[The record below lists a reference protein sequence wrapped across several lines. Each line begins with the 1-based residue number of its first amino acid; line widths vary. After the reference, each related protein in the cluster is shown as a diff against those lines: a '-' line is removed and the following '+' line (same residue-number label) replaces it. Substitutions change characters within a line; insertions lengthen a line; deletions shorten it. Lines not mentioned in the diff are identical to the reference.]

1 VSHEDFSV
9 ANIHERHELADRIG
23 ASVRVY
29 AEDHEVDVDS
39 AAERLVELA
48 CRDRAALDQAH
59 RSVLLRARETGD
71 RSPGDRSRSCVRP
84 SNRRALVNEGSNAI
98 GPRSGC

>member
-1 VSHEDFSV
+1 MSHEDFSV

-71 RSPGDRSRSCVRP
+71 PITRRSLKIVRE
-84 SNRRALVNEGSNAI
+84 AVKQAGT
-98 GPRSGC
+98 C